1 VENYGSAEEYLDAA
15 AYWHDMFKD
24 SQVEI
29 HDLQTRIAKLERVNE
44 RLTAANATT
53 GVATTSHVQ
62 GGSTAV
68 QAVVTKAPL
77 PPGFKDVTAAKKG
90 SKRKQDEAKVSAS
103 SRPAKKISGKS
114 DQPAAVLVNDNLID
128 DLGEFDVPGAGK
140 KFAHD
145 TISKG

>member
-1 VENYGSAEEYLDAA
+1 MENYGCAEEYLDAA

-44 RLTAANATT
+44 GLKAANATT
-53 GVATTSHVQ
+53 VATTSHVQ
-62 GGSTAV
+62 GGSTGV

-90 SKRKQDEAKVSAS
+90 SKRKQDEVKVSAS
-103 SRPAKKISGKS
+103 SRPAKKVSS
-114 DQPAAVLVNDNLID
+114 TRDQPAAVLVNDNLID
-128 DLGEFDVPGAGK
+128 DLGVFDVPGAGMM
-140 KFAHD
+140 FAHD
-145 TISKG
+145 TFSKD